1 MKIRKTSAFIIG
13 GFLSLFLL
21 ITGSSFAQDG
31 SKEQKATALTDSMKT
46 RLSMNDD
53 QYRQVYAINLDFLTK
68 VATVKEDSGGK
79 MAKFKKLKGMDEERD
94 ASLKKVLTEQQ
105 FKDFQVYKQENRKE
119 MKSRYKN
126 Q

>member
-1 MKIRKTSAFIIG
+1 MKIRKKSAFIIG
-13 GFLSLFLL
+13 GLLSLFLL
-21 ITGSSFAQDG
+21 IAGSSFAQDG

-46 RLSMNDD
+46 RLSLNDD

-68 VATVKEDSGGK
+68 VATVKEDGSGK
-79 MAKFKKLKGMDEERD
+79 MAKFKKLKSMDEERD
-94 ASLKKVLTEQQ
+94 VSLKKVLTEQQ